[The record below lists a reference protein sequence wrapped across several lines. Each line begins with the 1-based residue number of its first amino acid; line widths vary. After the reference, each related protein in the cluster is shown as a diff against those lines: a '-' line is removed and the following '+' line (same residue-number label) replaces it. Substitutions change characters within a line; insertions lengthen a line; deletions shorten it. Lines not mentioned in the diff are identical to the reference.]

1 MHNQAL
7 FQFRSFQIDFQI
19 LQQHFT
25 CQYKI
30 IVELQ
35 IRTSK
40 MPPPNCKPEVVA
52 SSKDADDIKQVASF
66 LSKLGFFLKHIT
78 RRILIYFYGQYDIIV
93 RCTPDPPPLFL
104 NLNTTRLLE
113 IDCFLIGG
121 LQNWF
126 GGRSEPFQNPPCVF
140 CFVY

>member
-30 IVELQ
+30 IFELQ

-40 MPPPNCKPEVVA
+40 MPPPNCKPKVVA

-78 RRILIYFYGQYDIIV
+78 HRILIYFYGQYDIIV
-93 RCTPDPPPLFL
+93 RCTPDPFFKPRYHKAFGNRFFL
-104 NLNTTRLLE
+104 L
-113 IDCFLIGG
+113 GG

-126 GGRSEPFQNPPCVF
+126 GGRSEPFQNHPCVF